1 MIFHKKFRSVFF
13 SNKIEERDSRCS
25 VVEGEMENFFP
36 VSLYKTRFL
45 LLDSVME
52 AERRSSFTRGE
63 YQTRE
68 KTTGILPV
76 AFR

>member
-1 MIFHKKFRSVFF
+1 M
-13 SNKIEERDSRCS
+13 ERAGEWMD
-25 VVEGEMENFFP
+25 VVEGKIESFFP
-36 VSLYKTRFL
+36 VSLYKTWFL

-52 AERRSSFTRGE
+52 AERRSGFTRGE

-68 KTTGILPV
+68 KTTGILP

>member
-1 MIFHKKFRSVFF
+1 M
-13 SNKIEERDSRCS
+13 D
-25 VVEGEMENFFP
+25 VVEGKIESFFP
-36 VSLYKTRFL
+36 VSLYKTWFL

-52 AERRSSFTRGE
+52 AERRSGFTRAE

-68 KTTGILPV
+68 KTTGILP

>member
-1 MIFHKKFRSVFF
+1 M
-13 SNKIEERDSRCS
+13 D
-25 VVEGEMENFFP
+25 VVEGKIESFFP
-36 VSLYKTRFL
+36 VSLYKTWFL

-52 AERRSSFTRGE
+52 AERRSGFTRGE

-68 KTTGILPV
+68 KTTEILP